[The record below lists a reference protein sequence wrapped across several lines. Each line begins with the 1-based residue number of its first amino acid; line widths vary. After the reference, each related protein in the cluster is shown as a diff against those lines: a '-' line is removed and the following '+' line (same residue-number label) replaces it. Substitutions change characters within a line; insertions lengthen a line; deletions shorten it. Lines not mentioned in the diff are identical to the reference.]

1 MLKLSEIK
9 GEKSIDILADL
20 VDPVANIAGD
30 PDAALLFGKRDLPE
44 GMSVKEYI
52 ISRLRKSIPKLLKGH
67 KKDLVKILAALSDMT
82 EDEYSEQLTLD
93 GLIVDLSSL
102 MTDQLFNAFFTTQPS
117 IDQSSG
123 DASEITEG

>member
-123 DASEITEG
+123 DASETIKD

>member
-82 EDEYSEQLTLD
+82 EEEYSEQLTLD

-123 DASEITEG
+123 DASETIKD